1 MDTISATQVLSG
13 LSVICAGVVITL
25 LRGLN
30 AKSTKH
36 DEAFA
41 RIEALLT
48 GANGDNGV
56 IGDVKQLRQRSH
68 DLGASVQNILFR
80 VGALEDRRTGPDD
93 RRASA

>member
-13 LSVICAGVVITL
+13 LSVLCAGVVITL

-56 IGDVKQLRQRSH
+56 IGDVKSLRARSH
-68 DLGASVQNILFR
+68 ELGSQMQSILFR

-93 RRASA
+93 RRGVA